1 MNANKKYVV
10 CSLLILLATYVFAAP
25 LRNYVCIVRGN
36 LAKDSTKFL
45 EEIKD
50 DLNDRGYSR
59 YAKEI
64 EAYLKGS
71 FGSGFVFYASDK
83 KPYVITNR
91 HVVHKAETANVQFEN
106 EDGSTSEY
114 KELKIVAID
123 EDIDVAFLALPE
135 TYTRPGL
142 TFRESAVSDGE
153 EVWSAGFPGLG
164 NEPMWQLGKG
174 SVTNARAKIKEL
186 LNPDISTIIQHS
198 AQVDGG
204 NSGGPLLIT
213 ANTESGYHVVGI
225 NTWKAY
231 MRESTNFS
239 IPAKVVSD
247 FVEQTVKNTKK
258 KISIDERVKQFVK
271 ATSNKD
277 ELFTALGKY
286 VSNEMISKVG
296 KNSFT
301 TVLAIAPSDVR
312 STVAGIFA
320 YDPIEGLRYA
330 TAYQIWKEFQD
341 GETTLKTEASSAEE
355 STNGTKVTLT
365 IGDKEPIETLWI
377 EEQGNW
383 RLVEFSTIKQAE
395 KGKSSEKKK
404 TSKKSSGAKIDGV
417 EVIDQYRMHISLGLL
432 YPFESKKPGFDF
444 SIVGS
449 WHYVAFGAFVQMQ
462 KVNILVDLN
471 NSIWGGPI
479 VERLTSMTTLGPILR
494 VQVPVSF
501 NRFTLMPYG
510 DVRAGFSNIWT
521 MTKDEKSTRFYIGAG
536 CGLAFSFNASET
548 VAPFVTVGYMHS
560 IYKGLLSS
568 NSGAMAEH
576 TNAIIASVGV
586 KLIER

>member
-1 MNANKKYVV
+1 MSINKKYSI
-10 CSLLILLATYVFAAP
+10 CFLLVLLATRVFAAP

-36 LAKDSTKFL
+36 LAKDTVSFL

-91 HVVHKAETANVQFEN
+91 HVVDRAETANVQFEN

-135 TYTRPGL
+135 TYTRQGL

-153 EVWSAGFPGLG
+153 EVWSAGFPGLAG
-164 NEPMWQLGKG
+164 EPMWQLGKG

-186 LNPDISTIIQHS
+186 LDPDISTIIQHS
-198 AQVDGG
+198 AQIDGG
-204 NSGGPLLIT
+204 NSGGPLLTT
-213 ANTESGYHVVGI
+213 ANTESGYRVVGI
-225 NTWKAY
+225 NTWKAFT
-231 MRESTNFS
+231 RESTNFS
-239 IPAKVVSD
+239 IPSKVVSS
-247 FVEQTVKNTKK
+247 FVEETVKNTRK

-271 ATSNKD
+271 ATANKD

-296 KNSFT
+296 KDSFT
-301 TVLAIAPSDVR
+301 TVLAIAPSEAR
-312 STVAGIFA
+312 NAVAGIFS

-330 TAYQIWKEFQD
+330 VAYQIWKEFQD
-341 GETTLKTEASSAEE
+341 GEETLKTEASSAED
-355 STNGTKVTLT
+355 STNGMKISLT
-365 IGDKEPIETLWI
+365 IDTKDEPIETLWI

-383 RLVEFSTIKQAE
+383 RLVEFSTLKQ
-395 KGKSSEKKK
+395 SEKKSSQK
-404 TSKKSSGAKIDGV
+404 QKSSKKSSGVKIDGV
-417 EVIDQYRMHISLGLL
+417 EVYDQYKMHISMGLL

-444 SIVGS
+444 SLLGS

-462 KVNILVDLN
+462 KANILVR
-471 NSIWGGPI
+471 SESGWGDTY
-479 VERLTSMTTLGPILR
+479 ENRLTSMTTVGPNLR
-494 VQVPVSF
+494 VQVPISF

-510 DVRAGFSNIWT
+510 DLRLGLSNIWT
-521 MTKDEKSTRFYIGAG
+521 MMKDEKSSRLYIGAG
-536 CGLAFSFNASET
+536 GGLAFSFNVNET
-548 VAPFVTVGYMHS
+548 VAPFVSVGYMHS
-560 IYKGLLSS
+560 IYRALLSS
-568 NSGAMAEH
+568 KSSAKAEH
-576 TNAIIASVGV
+576 TNAIVVSVGV
-586 KLIER
+586 KLLER